1 MNPEKVSQPNTSKQS
16 SPSKP
21 ASGQVRAVPVRDEV
35 LKRSA
40 AQELADPPRFP
51 ALK

>member
-1 MNPEKVSQPNTSKQS
+1 MNPQTASQPNTSKQTTA
-16 SPSKP
+16 SKP
-21 ASGQVRAVPVRDEV
+21 ASGQVREIPVREDV

-51 ALK
+51 PLK